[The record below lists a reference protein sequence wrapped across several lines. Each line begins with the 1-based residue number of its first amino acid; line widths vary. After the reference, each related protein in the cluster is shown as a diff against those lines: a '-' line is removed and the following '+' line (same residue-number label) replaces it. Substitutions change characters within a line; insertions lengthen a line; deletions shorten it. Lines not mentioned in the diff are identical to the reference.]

1 MSVQPV
7 LKTKRLVLRPF
18 TFADAPALEALA
30 GLREVADTTLNIP
43 HPYPKGAAAVWIA
56 THPVAW
62 DSGTGVVFAIV
73 HEGELCGVID
83 IVRDVRHQ
91 SGELGY
97 WIAPADWGKGFATE
111 AVVEMIRFGFEDLGL
126 HRIHAAHFTRNPAS
140 GRVMAKA
147 GMQFEGINRG
157 LYQKNGIFEDAARY
171 AVVRGDS

>member
-1 MSVQPV
+1 MSVQPT

-18 TFADAPALEALA
+18 TSADAPAVEALA

-43 HPYPKGAAAVWIA
+43 HPYPKGDAAVWIA
-56 THPVAW
+56 THPGAW

-73 HEGELCGVID
+73 HEGKFCGVID

-97 WIAPADWGKGFATE
+97 WIGPADWGKGFATE

-147 GMQFEGINRG
+147 GMKVEGINRG
-157 LYQKNGIFEDAARY
+157 LYKKNGVFEDAARY
-171 AVVRGDS
+171 AAVRGIP